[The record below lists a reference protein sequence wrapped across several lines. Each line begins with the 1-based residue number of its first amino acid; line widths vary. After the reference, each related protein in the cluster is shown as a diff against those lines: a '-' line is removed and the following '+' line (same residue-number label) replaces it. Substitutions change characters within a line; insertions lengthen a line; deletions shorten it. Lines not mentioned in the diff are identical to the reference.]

1 MNRKIKYSMAS
12 IGILGVLFG
21 RFLNRELTHYFGN
34 NASNIIVAICLAV
47 IFCVILLSI
56 IMKQY
61 ITGIGLFVISIPLI
75 VGGLGLYL
83 DNMELV
89 GLGILLIFIIYPAM
103 IIVIKRF
110 RNNS

>member
-1 MNRKIKYSMAS
+1 MDKKTKYSISS
-12 IGILGVLFG
+12 ICILGVLFG

-34 NASNIIVAICLAV
+34 NTSNIIVAICLAV

-61 ITGIGLFVISIPLI
+61 ITGIGLLVLSIPLI
-75 VGGLGLYL
+75 IEGIGLYL

-89 GLGILLIFIIYPAM
+89 GFGILLIFIICPIM

-110 RNNS
+110 RNKS